1 MAYQGRQPGVG
12 VRNRFI
18 YTATASQTTF
28 SGTDSNGLT
37 LAYQDGAYVD
47 VYLNGVLLIPVT
59 DYTSTTKT
67 SVTLTTGATSGD
79 AVEILCYDIASI
91 ADTVSSLNGGTFSGS
106 VVFSGLATFNGGTI
120 GAGATGGGTNAIFYV
135 NDQTVTDDYT
145 IATNKNAMTAG
156 PIDVDSGITVTVESG
171 ARWVIL

>member
-1 MAYQGRQPGVG
+1 MAYQGRQPGIG
-12 VRNRFI
+12 IRNRFI

-91 ADTVSSLNGGTFSGS
+91 ADTVSKSSGGTFDGAVTVAGNFS
-106 VVFSGLATFNGGTI
+106 VDGGTI
-120 GAGATGGGTNAIFYV
+120 KLDGNYPVGTGNVALGDA
-135 NDQTVTDDYT
+135 
-145 IATNKNAMTAG
+145 AL
-156 PIDVDSGITVTVESG
+156 DSNVSG
-171 ARWVIL
+171 ASNVAIGADALTANTAFQQHCRGVSGWV

>member
-1 MAYQGRQPGVG
+1 MAYQGRQPGIG
-12 VRNRFI
+12 IRNRFI
-18 YTATASQTTF
+18 YTATSGQTTF
-28 SGTDSNGLT
+28 SGSDSNGLS

-59 DYTSTTKT
+59 DYASTTKT

-79 AVEILCYDIASI
+79 AVEIVCYDIASI
-91 ADTVSSLNGGTFSGS
+91 ADTVSSLNGGTFKGA
-106 VVFSGLATFNGGTI
+106 VVFEGGVT
-120 GAGATGGGTNAIFYV
+120 GAGGASGGGTNQIFYE
-135 NDQTVTDDYT
+135 NGQTVTVDYT
-145 IATNKNAMTAG
+145 IVSTKNAMSTG